1 MVEKTDR
8 NSQILMVIH
17 SGHILFSISISIIG
31 MIVSYQGFTGKR
43 DPINT
48 TVILLGLIAIQQ
60 IITAIRNFVVQ
71 DRTKISA
78 IRLLKSA
85 KVMVPRGEFINLS
98 VKPETN
104 LYKKDI
110 VPTHLKNKCVFIVN
124 VEIGEF
130 KDAPVLLLLSYTYDS
145 KTKVYKLNKGEGLL
159 NKGLYIFN
167 IVAKSNECINFRF
180 NSGGIVKKFVVEE
193 YYVP

>member
-8 NSQILMVIH
+8 NSQILKIIY
-17 SGHILFSISISIIG
+17 SGHILFSSSISIIG
-31 MIVSYQGFTGKR
+31 IIVSYQGFTGKR

-48 TVILLGLIAIQQ
+48 AVILLGLIAVQQ
-60 IITAIRNFVVQ
+60 IITAIRNFVVP
-71 DRTKISA
+71 DRAKISA

-85 KVMVPRGEFINLS
+85 KVMVPRGEFINLD

-104 LYKKDI
+104 LYKNDL
-110 VPTHLKNKCVFIVN
+110 VPTHLKNKCVFIAT

-130 KDAPVLLLLSYTYDS
+130 KDAPVLLLNYTYDS
-145 KTKVYKLNKGEGLL
+145 KTNVYKLNKGGGLL

-180 NSGGIVKKFVVEE
+180 TSGGIVKKFVVEE